1 MKTFKKYWAIFQI
14 TLINSVAYPGE
25 LIGRSLMIIP
35 FMWIFYQLWKVTYA
49 ASGTDVIN
57 GLSLRDVMW
66 YLMLAETIELGRPP
80 LARTI
85 SENVKDGSI
94 AYLLNKPY
102 DFLLYQLST
111 TMGET
116 IFRAV
121 MNALFG
127 SIVVLWLAG
136 APEHPEGFLIA
147 LPAILGA
154 WILHFCVTAM
164 IGLSA
169 FLVEDVSAFM
179 WIYQKLAFLFGGMLI
194 PLDFYPDWLRVLARA
209 LPFASMTYGPARL
222 FVTPTAELFVS
233 VVGLQVIWIVILGL
247 ILTFAYRRGVVY
259 LTVNGG

>member
-1 MKTFKKYWAIFQI
+1 MRADR
-14 TLINSVAYPGE
+14 LVAVASVLALTAGCATTSATSKGSVETAPTTTV
-25 LIGRSLMIIP
+25 P
-35 FMWIFYQLWKVTYA
+35 AA
-49 ASGTDVIN
+49 ASGAEVIN
-57 GLSLRDVMW
+57 GLSLRDILW

-102 DFLLYQLST
+102 DFLLYQLSS

-116 IFRAV
+116 IFRAL

-127 SIVVLWLAG
+127 GAVVWWLVG
-136 APEHPEGFLIA
+136 APEQPEGFLVA

-154 WILHFCVTAM
+154 WILHFCVTVM

-169 FLVEDVSAFM
+169 FLVEDVSAFT
-179 WIYQKLAFLFGGMLI
+179 WIYQKLAFMFGGMLI
-194 PLDFYPDWLRVLARA
+194 PLDFYPQWLQVIARA
-209 LPFASMTYGPARL
+209 LPFSSITYGPARL
-222 FVTPTAELFVS
+222 FVTPTLELFLNVML
-233 VVGLQVIWIVILGL
+233 LQILWIVVLAL
-247 ILTFAYRRGVVY
+247 LLRFAYRRGVAY